1 MTGIL
6 KKPEKFNNNNNT
18 KTAGRTNKPSDMSK
32 LPGGDNAKCAVV
44 FALLYI
50 GTFLAEF

>member
-6 KKPEKFNNNNNT
+6 KKPEKFNSNDKR
-18 KTAGRTNKPSDMSK
+18 KTAGRTNKPSDMSE

-44 FALLYI
+44 VALQYI
-50 GTFLAEF
+50 GTFLVEF